1 MKASSF
7 IWIKSLPYE
16 SKNMSNIL
24 TERHFEHLEPLYE
37 HLDFY
42 FEHLE
47 PLYEHLA

>member
-24 TERHFEHLEPLYE
+24 TER
-37 HLDFY
+37 
-42 FEHLE
+42 
-47 PLYEHLA
+47 